1 MIPMDFFKDEIYEWI
16 PKLASVDLL
25 LVVEI
30 FFKNLF
36 GNAKTNHVMQG
47 IFLNCNP

>member
-16 PKLASVDLL
+16 PKLVSVDLL

-30 FFKNLF
+30 FFKKSVWKC
-36 GNAKTNHVMQG
+36 GNQPCDARD
-47 IFLNCNP
+47 IFKL

>member
-25 LVVEI
+25 LVVE
-30 FFKNLF
+30 FFLKICLEMP
-36 GNAKTNHVMQG
+36 KPTM
-47 IFLNCNP
+47 